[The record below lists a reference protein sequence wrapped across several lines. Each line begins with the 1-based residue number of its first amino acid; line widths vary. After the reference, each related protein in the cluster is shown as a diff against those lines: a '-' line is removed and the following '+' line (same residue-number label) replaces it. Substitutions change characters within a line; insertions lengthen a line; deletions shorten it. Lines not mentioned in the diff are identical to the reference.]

1 MRRVLTTT
9 NAHGLLQVRVVMASL
24 STYYSNN
31 VYNAWRK
38 RDLCHKKKDERN
50 DFNDYMGVNIA

>member
-1 MRRVLTTT
+1 
-9 NAHGLLQVRVVMASL
+9 MASW
-24 STYYSNN
+24 SPYYYND